1 MINSKEKPYPLH
13 YVDMDCPEC
22 GRHRVELWSNGK
34 HICEKCR
41 WCAEDK
47 SYYWEEDLWKI

>member
-1 MINSKEKPYPLH
+1 MEDKELEPYPMY

-34 HICEKCR
+34 LICEKCC
-41 WCAEDK
+41 WCIEDEE
-47 SYYWEEDLWKI
+47 YHWEKDL